1 MMYEFKKFIFNKRN
15 VGVLGFL
22 VFFLV
27 SFIGYNFYMDKHYN
41 ESQIK
46 IYQKAYRTAENS
58 MDEAASKEE
67 SEFWKAVY
75 RESNNLI
82 RLYYNHENKTDEFIK
97 TKIAWNDWM
106 LQAKNEGYTIENF
119 ERRDIQTLQNEQ
131 KQLKYLQ
138 KNHIELLNSPYEPN
152 TFNLFNELFNQKL
165 YLVVMLTLCISLC
178 DVLGLEMENG
188 FYKNLYVSNVSRQK
202 ILVDKMK
209 FSLLVTILLVIVTF
223 VLISISGFIF
233 GFGNSA
239 YPYFNFNQIYTVKEI
254 VIKSSLLLMIE
265 SVFVVGISTLWFVL
279 SLNNGFVLSV
289 NLILYALFFV
299 LGNVIEYST
308 FFVYIPFLHID
319 FMNLIIHK
327 QFVLAIFI
335 NVLYFIGCIFVSLQ
349 YFKKREM
356 VR

>member
-1 MMYEFKKFIFNKRN
+1 MYEFKKFIFNKRN
-15 VGVLGFL
+15 AGVFAFL

-27 SFIGYNFYMDKHYN
+27 CFIGYNIYMDTHYN

-46 IYQKAYRTAENS
+46 IYQKVYRTAENS
-58 MDEAASKEE
+58 MDEATSEEE
-67 SEFWKAVY
+67 SEFWKFVH
-75 RESNNLI
+75 SHSSSLI
-82 RLYYNHENKTDEFIK
+82 RFYYNHENKTDEFIT
-97 TKIAWNDWM
+97 TKIIWDDLM
-106 LQAKNEGYTIENF
+106 LQANNEGYAISNF
-119 ERRDIQTLQNEQ
+119 EKRDVQTLQNEM

-138 KNHIELLNSPYEPN
+138 KHHIALLNSPYEPN

-165 YLVVMLTLCISLC
+165 YLVVLLILCILLC

-188 FYKNLYVSNVSRQK
+188 FYKNLYVSNISRQR
-202 ILVDKMK
+202 ILLDKMK
-209 FSLLVTILLVIVTF
+209 FSLLVAILLVIVTF
-223 VLISISGFIF
+223 VLIFLSGFIF

-239 YPYFNFNQIYTVKEI
+239 YPYFYLNQMYTVKEI

-265 SVFVVGISTLWFVL
+265 SGFVVGTSTLWFTL
-279 SLNNGFVLSV
+279 SLNNGFVLAV

-299 LGNVIEYST
+299 LGNVIGYST

-327 QFVLAIFI
+327 QIVFSIII
-335 NVLYFIGCIFVSLQ
+335 NALYFIGCSLISLQ
-349 YFKKREM
+349 YFKKREL